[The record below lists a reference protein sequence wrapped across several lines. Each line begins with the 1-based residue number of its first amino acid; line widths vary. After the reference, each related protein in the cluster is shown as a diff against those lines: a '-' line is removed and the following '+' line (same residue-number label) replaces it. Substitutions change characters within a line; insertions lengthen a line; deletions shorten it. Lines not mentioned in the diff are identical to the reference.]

1 MTIPCFG
8 RHSAPAHAQNLVYD
22 MYEVEQIVRHIQ
34 EVIKLEEGNE
44 YGEGVEDK
52 ARHHRDE
59 Q

>member
-1 MTIPCFG
+1 
-8 RHSAPAHAQNLVYD
+8 